1 MRHGAFRL
9 VVAGLVA
16 GFGATPAGAVSYLIE
31 DSNSSVTVDFD
42 VDDEQS
48 GVTSWSVDDN
58 EQLYL
63 QWFWIRIGDGP
74 EIRID
79 DLGLSGGPVLTDTN
93 PFDDDRADNFA
104 ARFGEGP
111 LLVDL
116 SLQLRGGD
124 NNTGTSDLLETIR
137 LRNTGREALSI
148 SFFQYVDFDLGG
160 EEFGDTAEI
169 LNANAVRQSGKGW
182 SVEEAF
188 TPAATHGQVAFYPTL
203 IDLLDDLDAD
213 DLTDDAGPIGEG
225 DASWALQW
233 DVLLL
238 PGGSFLISKDKMI
251 TSVPEPATLALL
263 ALGTAALAARRRSR

>member
-1 MRHGAFRL
+1 MRHAAFRWL
-9 VVAGLVA
+9 VAGLVA

-31 DSNSSVTVDFD
+31 DNNSSVTVDFD

-63 QWFWIRIGDGP
+63 QWFWIRVGDGP

-104 ARFGEGP
+104 ARFGQGP

-160 EEFGDTAEI
+160 EAFGDTAEI

-182 SVEEAF
+182 TAEEAF

-203 IDLLDDLDAD
+203 IDLLDDGDAN

-225 DASWALQW
+225 DVSWALQW